1 MQITAHDMPTLAGI
15 PRLPVDLADATQ
27 TASIEAGAAPGM
39 LDESVAAATQ
49 TLIERGDLARQ
60 PADTACRRPRAAS
73 MQRAD
78 ARHFFRRFH
87 DLRRATLQP
96 ADYRSADG
104 ASWVIATLTPA
115 PDSGE
120 NVTGTTY
127 FDTAKQQTVA
137 VPDARRRYA
146 NRGTWQVVASSSPS
160 VPATGRYD
168 WLTLAWLP
176 INRRPLPQ
184 TAEHLYSPFIHGG
197 TIVYRWNPAAS
208 GGEQFGNVRM
218 IFPEWR
224 QQVADVL
231 RAAPGDDTQA
241 AAASSASALDRMKQ
255 DRNPMAAVL
264 DFGAALHDEPADR
277 IAARLPDLLREND
290 LHEVSA
296 IVFQCIATSREAD
309 RPRFVEAINGSIF
322 SIDDSARLLAIAY
335 GAFAAGR
342 AKPHP
347 FGDAAQAARIND
359 VFTALKQRTS
369 ALGVPVAQG
378 SPWYEFFT
386 AYRLG
391 G

>member
-1 MQITAHDMPTLAGI
+1 MPSIVAG
-15 PRLPVDLADATQ
+15 PAMLPP
-27 TASIEAGAAPGM
+27 SP
-39 LDESVAAATQ
+39 VAAET
-49 TLIERGDLARQ
+49 R
-60 PADTACRRPRAAS
+60 
-73 MQRAD
+73 MV
-78 ARHFFRRFH
+78 H
-87 DLRRATLQP
+87 DVATLQP

-104 ASWVIATLTPA
+104 SSWVIATITPA
-115 PDSGE
+115 ADSGA

-127 FDTAKQQTVA
+127 FDTARQQTVA

-184 TAEHLYSPFIHGG
+184 TPEHLYSPFIHGG
-197 TIVYRWNPAAS
+197 TIVYRWNPAAQ

-218 IFPEWR
+218 IFPEWQ

-231 RAAPGDDTQA
+231 RSASGNDAQA
-241 AAASSASALDRMKQ
+241 AAGSPASALDRVTQ
-255 DRNPMAAVL
+255 DGNPMAAVL
-264 DFGAALHDEPADR
+264 DFGAALREEPADR
-277 IAARLPDLLREND
+277 IAARLPALLRAND

-296 IVFQCIATSREAD
+296 IVFQCIAASREGD
-309 RPRFVEAINGSIF
+309 RPRFVETINGSIV
-322 SIDDSARLLAIAY
+322 SIDDRARLLAIAY
-335 GAFAAGR
+335 GAFAAGK
-342 AKPHP
+342 AKPRP
-347 FGDAAQAARIND
+347 FGDAAQTARIND

-369 ALGVPVAQG
+369 ALGIPVGQG

-391 G
+391 AAVSANGR

>member
-1 MQITAHDMPTLAGI
+1 MPSIVAGPAH
-15 PRLPVDLADATQ
+15 LPP
-27 TASIEAGAAPGM
+27 SP
-39 LDESVAAATQ
+39 VAAET
-49 TLIERGDLARQ
+49 R
-60 PADTACRRPRAAS
+60 
-73 MQRAD
+73 MV
-78 ARHFFRRFH
+78 H
-87 DLRRATLQP
+87 DVATLRLS
-96 ADYRSADG
+96 DYRSADG
-104 ASWVIATLTPA
+104 AAWVIATLTPA

-176 INRRPLPQ
+176 INQRPLPQ
-184 TAEHLYSPFIHGG
+184 TPEHLYSPFIHGG
-197 TIVYRWNPAAS
+197 TIVYRWNPAAQ

-231 RAAPGDDTQA
+231 RAASSDNAQA
-241 AAASSASALDRMKQ
+241 AATASASALDRVKQ
-255 DRNPMAAVL
+255 DGNPMAAVL
-264 DFGAALHDEPADR
+264 DFGAALHEEPADR
-277 IAARLPDLLREND
+277 IAARLPALLRAND

-296 IVFQCIATSREAD
+296 IVFQCFAASREAD
-309 RPRFVEAINGSIF
+309 RPRFVEAISASIF

-342 AKPHP
+342 AKPRP
-347 FGDAAQAARIND
+347 FSDAAQAARIDD
-359 VFTALKQRTS
+359 VFAALKQRTS
-369 ALGVPVAQG
+369 ALGVPVGQG

-391 G
+391 GASPGSGGNRQ